1 MVFAIGLISP
11 FMEKNMIRATLL
23 SLLLLLS
30 SSCGVSK
37 QETISPYSQ
46 NLSCD
51 AARTQ
56 IENFMAQNRTCNSDS
71 DCNTEYG
78 GCIVLIFNNATSRT
92 ELAGLKSI
100 YDNACSSRGLCGI
113 PPGNPSCEN
122 HICTSRR
129 Y

>member
-1 MVFAIGLISP
+1 MIFAVPTIAP
-11 FMEKNMIRATLL
+11 FLENNMIRATLL
-23 SLLLLLS
+23 TLVLLLS
-30 SSCGVSK
+30 SSCGVSTH
-37 QETISPYSQ
+37 QAISPYSQ

-78 GCIVLIFNNATSRT
+78 GCIVLTFNNSTSRT

-100 YDNACSSRGLCGI
+100 YDNACSNQGLCGI